1 VLKDVYR
8 QMRKVCGP
16 ECVVAKVSEEVGIYL
31 LNNKRERLSALED
44 EFKKKIL
51 VNAG

>member
-1 VLKDVYR
+1 MLKDLYR
-8 QMRKVCGP
+8 QMRKESGP
-16 ECVVAKVSEEVGIYL
+16 ECVVAKVSEELALYL